1 MSRGLPAAAALAA
14 ALAASGALAVP
25 AAAPAPAPVPLPEY
39 EPGDAFVFS
48 DGRVERVIA
57 MGDTRMTWAGL
68 SGASYQRSRNF
79 VVPVLEWRS
88 GRATGR
94 REVHGNPD
102 ALWPIAKSK
111 SARFR
116 VVTETRANA
125 QASLRRSVSLWVCKT
140 GKLRIFAVTAGT
152 YEAIPVK
159 CDRYSPTTMRLV
171 EQREWDYAPELGHYV
186 RRVTVNYLRGTTR
199 TVELVAAL
207 SGPAASKARLTALA
221 RAARQSAT
229 TARR

>member
-1 MSRGLPAAAALAA
+1 MSWSLPAAAALASA
-14 ALAASGALAVP
+14 TAFAF
-25 AAAPAPAPVPLPEY
+25 PAPIPLPDY

-48 DGRVERVIA
+48 DGRVERVVKTDA
-57 MGDTRMTWAGL
+57 ARMTWSGL

-79 VVPVLEWRS
+79 VVPVLAWRS

-102 ALWPIAKSK
+102 ELWPIGKSK

-116 VVTETRANA
+116 VVTETQANA
-125 QASLRRSVSLWVCKT
+125 QASPRRSVSLWVCKT
-140 GKLRIFAVTAGT
+140 SKMKAFTVKAGT
-152 YEAIPVK
+152 YDAIPFK
-159 CDRYSPTTMRLV
+159 CDRYSPTTMRLL
-171 EQREWDYAPELGHYV
+171 EQREWDYAPELGHYI

-199 TVELVAAL
+199 KVELVAAL

-221 RAARQSAT
+221 RAARQSGVAA
-229 TARR
+229 AR

>member
-1 MSRGLPAAAALAA
+1 MPIFAAALA
-14 ALAASGALAVP
+14 S
-25 AAAPAPAPVPLPEY
+25 AAAVAVPAPVPLPEY

-48 DGRVERVIA
+48 DGRVERVVEA
-57 MGDTRMTWAGL
+57 GEMRMTWAGL
-68 SGASYQRSRNF
+68 SGARYKRSRNF

-102 ALWPIAKSK
+102 ALWPIGSGKGGGK

-116 VVTETRANA
+116 VVTETKANS
-125 QASLRRSVSLWVCKT
+125 QAASRRSVSLWVCKT
-140 GKLRIFAVTAGT
+140 GKLKLFTVAAGT

-159 CDRYSPTTMRLV
+159 CDRYSPTTMRLL
-171 EQREWDYAPELGHYV
+171 EQREWDYAPDLGHYV

-199 TVELVAAL
+199 KVELVAAL
-207 SGPAASKARLTALA
+207 SGPSASKARLAALA
-221 RAARQSAT
+221 RAARQSA
-229 TARR
+229 RIGQR

>member
-1 MSRGLPAAAALAA
+1 MTWGLPFFAAAAA
-14 ALAASGALAVP
+14 GTIAVGL
-25 AAAPAPAPVPLPEY
+25 PAPVPLPEY

-48 DGRVERVIA
+48 DGRVERVVDA
-57 MGDTRMTWAGL
+57 GDTRMTWAGL

-79 VVPVLEWRS
+79 VVPVLAWRS

-94 REVHGNPD
+94 REVRGNPD
-102 ALWPIAKSK
+102 ALWPIGKSK

-116 VVTETRANA
+116 VVTETKANA
-125 QASLRRSVSLWVCKT
+125 QASARRSVSLWVCNT
-140 GKLRIFAVTAGT
+140 GKPKLFTVKAGT
-152 YEAIPVK
+152 YEAIPIK

-199 TVELVAAL
+199 SVELVAAL

-221 RAARQSAT
+221 RAARQTEKAG
-229 TARR
+229 RR